1 MKIQQRVSMK
11 YSYAHC
17 NWNGL
22 EIEDESDNK
31 ILISMTDDQWLDLA
45 ERLDAKREHI
55 LEKRKEKLE
64 DANSDSE

>member
-22 EIEDESDNK
+22 EIEDELDNK